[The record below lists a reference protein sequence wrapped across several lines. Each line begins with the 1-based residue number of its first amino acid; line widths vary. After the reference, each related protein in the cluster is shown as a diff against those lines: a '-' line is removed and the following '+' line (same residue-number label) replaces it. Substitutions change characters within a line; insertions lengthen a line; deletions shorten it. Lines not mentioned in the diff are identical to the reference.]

1 MPNNATMRTTLLF
14 LLVFSLV
21 ACGGGDNDNNINS
34 DTLSTK
40 DSLKKPLSEDLPP
53 SSDPAQFEWIYST
66 FVASAVT
73 DAPRFNIFINKDH
86 GLWIINSNGALP
98 QMINVKDISG
108 VKNSKGDSLVPM
120 DQVKMVCTPKVAG
133 WPEIKCDMPSGWSM
147 TGCYTT
153 EQNKLKESKI
163 WEYAGLNDANNK
175 KVTELAAG
183 ITRAVVNTEM
193 NMVFYFTEINGTW
206 YLTFLDIRKPCEA

>member
-1 MPNNATMRTTLLF
+1 MRTTLLF

-40 DSLKKPLSEDLPP
+40 DSLKKQLSEDLPP

-163 WEYAGLNDANNK
+163 WEYAGLNDADNK

>member
-40 DSLKKPLSEDLPP
+40 DSLKKQLSEDLPP

-163 WEYAGLNDANNK
+163 REYAGLNDADNK